1 MPQEQA
7 PKVAR
12 SNPQSFRQDFYATVV
27 EATIAD
33 KT

>member
-1 MPQEQA
+1 
-7 PKVAR
+7 VAR